1 MATAVK
7 KLAMG
12 VEGKKALAISAFARA
27 LEAMPAII
35 ASNGGFDS
43 AELVRIPPLC
53 EFLQSSMLL
62 TLQSSPICR
71 WRRCRRCTTRA
82 TRTRGWTW

>member
-53 EFLQSSMLL
+53 EFLQSS
-62 TLQSSPICR
+62 PICR